1 MHRRQSDETGR
12 DTVEFLHMDTRR
24 VKYGKGMDS
33 VSELNLKK
41 SLWSFKKESLFTPKM
56 WH

>member
-1 MHRRQSDETGR
+1 MVLTRTRHS
-12 DTVEFLHMDTRR
+12 EFFLMDTCR

-33 VSELNLKK
+33 VSELNLIK
-41 SLWSFKKESLFTPKM
+41 SRWSFKKESLFTPKM